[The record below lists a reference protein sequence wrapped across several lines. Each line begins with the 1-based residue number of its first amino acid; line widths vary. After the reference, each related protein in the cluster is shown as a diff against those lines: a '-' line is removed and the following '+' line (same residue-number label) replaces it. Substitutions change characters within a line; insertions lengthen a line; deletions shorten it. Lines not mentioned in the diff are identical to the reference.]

1 MSTGSSKEHVLVLLF
16 LYFSK
21 SFIGRAQLSE
31 ELGIGEGRVRRI
43 LLELSQAGFVEKRR
57 AGVRISP
64 KGREAVE
71 RTLLSRGVSSF
82 FLSDAQE
89 LNANVAVVAI
99 ARAPRTAPLN
109 VLGMRDDAVRGG
121 AQGAVISV
129 YRNGSL
135 ELPPTDINLCVYAS
149 NLCREITRRKSLSE
163 NSLIIA
169 VFAYRLA
176 DALSGLLS
184 LLYGKHYSELS
195 QDLTTDGTSETEL
208 T

>member
-71 RTLLSRGVSSF
+71 RALLSRGVSSF
-82 FLSDAQE
+82 FLSDARE

-99 ARAPRTAPLN
+99 ARAPRTASLN

-135 ELPPTDINLCVYAS
+135 ELPPAGIDLCVYAS
-149 NLCREITRRKSLSE
+149 NLCREITRRRSLSE

-169 VFAYRLA
+169 AFAHRLA

-184 LLYGKHYSELS
+184 LLYGRHYSELS
-195 QDLTTDGTSETEL
+195 QDLTTEGTSETEF